1 MASSDA
7 VASSDAHFG
16 GDPIAAIG
24 SPPQR
29 YDKRTNMG
37 APHSVSY
44 RPPPLSLAFSL
55 SRIRGD
61 SASKFACEF
70 TDVVRIRQNIT
81 SMDVCLQI
89 ERFIRV

>member
-1 MASSDA
+1 M
-7 VASSDAHFG
+7 ASSDAHFG
-16 GDPIAAIG
+16 SNPIAAIG
-24 SPPQR
+24 SQPLR

-55 SRIRGD
+55 SRIRGN

-70 TDVVRIRQNIT
+70 SDVVRIRQSIT
-81 SMDVCLQI
+81 SMDGFLQI